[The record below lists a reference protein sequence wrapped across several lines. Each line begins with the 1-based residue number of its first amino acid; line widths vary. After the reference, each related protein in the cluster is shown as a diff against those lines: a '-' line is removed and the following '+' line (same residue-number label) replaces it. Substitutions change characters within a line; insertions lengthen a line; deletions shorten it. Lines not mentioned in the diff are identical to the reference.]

1 MKKIKKDYKRTLVK
15 DINIFLKKKKKKS
28 NIMVV
33 NITKISN
40 KMKFCFFISNG
51 IRNFLKSFLSTK
63 QCEKKCQ
70 KLLIFCLCNFFPE
83 I

>member
-1 MKKIKKDYKRTLVK
+1 MSKNFQVNLMKKIKKGYKRTLVK

-40 KMKFCFFISNG
+40 KMKKNKLDEY
-51 IRNFLKSFLSTK
+51 RKKYYKTRKSA
-63 QCEKKCQ
+63 
-70 KLLIFCLCNFFPE
+70 LL
-83 I
+83 

>member
-40 KMKFCFFISNG
+40 KMKKNKLDG
-51 IRNFLKSFLSTK
+51 YRKKYYKTRKSA
-63 QCEKKCQ
+63 
-70 KLLIFCLCNFFPE
+70 LL
-83 I
+83 